1 MVVTHLDLDEV
12 RKHLAFSLAIPIPCI
27 CVSLI
32 YMVIAYHC
40 IYKERNKVCI
50 EISAGLTS
58 VISGEVTSLQ
68 IKTIL

>member
-1 MVVTHLDLDEV
+1 MVVTRLDLDEV

-40 IYKERNKVCI
+40 IYKDRKKVCI
-50 EISAGLTS
+50 EMLLI
-58 VISGEVTSLQ
+58 
-68 IKTIL
+68 